1 MKKPILYP
9 SEVGTQSLGRLRVNV
24 NSILQNRPIV
34 GASVSIS
41 YTGDPSS
48 VVEQAQTDQSGQTN
62 VIELSTPPLDYS
74 LQPGP
79 NQPYAEYTITI
90 SAPGFESLEVNGAQI
105 LPDVTA
111 IQNASLLPLKDAVG
125 NAEEVY
131 VIDPHTLFG
140 NYPPKIA
147 ESEIKPTSETG
158 EIVLSEVV
166 IPEFIVVHNGP
177 PKDTGAQDY
186 YVKYKDYIKN
196 VASSEIYATWPEST
210 IQANVLAIQSFTLNR
225 VYTEWYRNKGFNFT
239 ITSSTAYDHKFI
251 PERNIYENISQIVDT
266 IFTNYLSRPN
276 VKQPILTQYCDGRQV
291 TCPRWMTQ
299 WGSKDLGDAGYSA
312 IEILRNFYGDNMFIN
327 TAKEVSGIPVSWPG
341 TLLEI
346 GSRNNNVRTIQNQLN
361 VISRAY
367 PLIPKLA
374 EYGIYGEKTA
384 EAVSVFQKIFD
395 LPESGIVDFAT
406 WYRISEIFV
415 AVSRIAELA

>member
-374 EYGIYGEKTA
+374 EDGIYGEKTA